1 MIALASGARV
11 WLATG
16 HTDMRKGFDSL
27 ALLVQQ
33 NFQRDPHTGD
43 IFVFRG
49 RRGDLAKLIWHDGQG
64 ACLFTKRLERGKFL
78 WPQASSGVVTI
89 SSAQL
94 SYLLEGID
102 WRMPQQALRPRAA
115 G

>member
-1 MIALASGARV
+1 MIALASGTRV

-33 NFQRDPHTGD
+33 NLQRDPHAGD

-64 ACLFTKRLERGKFL
+64 ACLFTNYL
-78 WPQASSGVVTI
+78 ASYCI
-89 SSAQL
+89 SFS
-94 SYLLEGID
+94 
-102 WRMPQQALRPRAA
+102 
-115 G
+115 